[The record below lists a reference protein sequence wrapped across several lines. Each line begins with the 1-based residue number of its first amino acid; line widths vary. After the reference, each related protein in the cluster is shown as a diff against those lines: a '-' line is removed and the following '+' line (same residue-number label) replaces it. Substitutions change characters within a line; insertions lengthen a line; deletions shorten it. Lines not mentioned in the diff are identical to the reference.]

1 MKMNCSGQ
9 LSVIPKKGEKTKMFN
24 PQTINKMNTTSITI
38 EKGRV
43 SIRPVAGSV
52 WLTQH
57 EIADLFGVFIS
68 AIGSNIRSILKS
80 EILQEDAVCR
90 RRDNSNG
97 SILTLYNLEMITALA
112 FRLKSQQA
120 QYFREWIIKQV
131 LNPVILWKIPGMNA
145 MLN

>member
-1 MKMNCSGQ
+1 
-9 LSVIPKKGEKTKMFN
+9 
-24 PQTINKMNTTSITI
+24 MNTASIKI

-43 SIRPVAGSV
+43 TIRPVAGSI

-68 AIGSNIRSILKS
+68 AIGSNIRSILKN
-80 EILQEDAVCR
+80 EILQEDMVCR
-90 RRDNSNG
+90 RRDNGNG

-112 FRLKSQQA
+112 FRLKSRQA
-120 QYFREWIIKQV
+120 QYFREWIIEQA

>member
-1 MKMNCSGQ
+1 
-9 LSVIPKKGEKTKMFN
+9 
-24 PQTINKMNTTSITI
+24 MNTASIKI
-38 EKGRV
+38 EEGRV
-43 SIRPVAGSV
+43 TIRPEAGSV

-80 EILQEDAVCR
+80 EILQEDVVCR
-90 RRDNSNG
+90 RRDNGNG

-112 FRLKSQQA
+112 FRLKSKQA
-120 QYFREWIIKQV
+120 QYFREWIISQA
-131 LNPVILWKIPGMNA
+131 LNPVILWKIPSINV

>member
-1 MKMNCSGQ
+1 
-9 LSVIPKKGEKTKMFN
+9 
-24 PQTINKMNTTSITI
+24 MNTTSIKI
-38 EKGRV
+38 EEGRV
-43 SIRPVAGSV
+43 TIRPVAGNV

-90 RRDNSNG
+90 HRENGKG

-112 FRLKSQQA
+112 FRLKSRQA
-120 QYFREWIIKQV
+120 QYFREWINEKA
-131 LNPVILWKIPGMNA
+131 LKTVILWKIPGMNA